1 MRSNQAMSYM
11 DINLPTDYKPPRK
24 TKELKEQDLCE
35 YLKYSRLA
43 FEQKERSRKNLRGKQ
58 QMHSIMRVVFR
69 LTRVFAGISVV
80 KINAAIPLIPSNRHV
95 IYTISHVGKD
105 DQAVFN
111 ELKTKHYTVL
121 SGDYES
127 LYNNIEGWFTKVNGV
142 LFFDMNSK
150 TERKAIVDR
159 VAERLV
165 YDDILCSMEGAW
177 NISPN
182 CLVYGIF
189 PGMIKAALK
198 SGAVIVPVGIER
210 FNDKLYSLN
219 VSDRYL
225 DPSKEIDRFPNE
237 KDFIEWS
244 KDYIR
249 QELASL
255 KFNAYFHEKIVNKIS
270 CKRSEIGEFDSYRK
284 LFVNDILKNWTFTE
298 EDINRK
304 RYRNPLEPE
313 FVLQRDMYK

>member
-1 MRSNQAMSYM
+1 MKPDQAMSYM
-11 DINLPTDYKPPRK
+11 DVELATDYKPPRK
-24 TKELKEQDLCE
+24 KLKEQDLLA
-35 YLKYSRLA
+35 YLKYSRLV
-43 FEQKERSRKNLRGKQ
+43 FEQKERKRKSNLNRKKKL
-58 QMHSIMRVVFR
+58 HPIMREVFR
-69 LTRVFAGISVV
+69 LTRVVAGITVV
-80 KINAAIPLIPSNRHV
+80 KINSTIPMIPSNRHV

-127 LYNNIEGWFTKVNGV
+127 LYNNVEGWFTKANGV
-142 LFFDMNSK
+142 LFFDMNSR
-150 TERKAIVDR
+150 TERKTIVDR

-182 CLVYGIF
+182 CLVYDIF

-198 SGAVIVPVGIER
+198 SGSVIVPVGIER

-219 VSDRYL
+219 VSDKYF
-225 DPSKEIDRFPNE
+225 DPSKEINRFPNE

-255 KFNAYFHEKIVNKIS
+255 KFNAYFYKKIVNKIT
-270 CKRSEIGEFDSYRK
+270 CERSEIGEFDSYRK
-284 LFVNDILKNWTFTE
+284 LFVNDILKKWTFTE

-313 FVLQRDMYK
+313 LVLQRDIE

>member
-1 MRSNQAMSYM
+1 MKPDQAMSYM
-11 DINLPTDYKPPRK
+11 DVELATDYKPPRK
-24 TKELKEQDLCE
+24 KLKEQDLLA
-35 YLKYSRLA
+35 YLKYSRLV
-43 FEQKERSRKNLRGKQ
+43 FEQKERKRKSNLNRKKKL
-58 QMHSIMRVVFR
+58 HPIMREVFR
-69 LTRVFAGISVV
+69 LTRVVAGITVV
-80 KINAAIPLIPSNRHV
+80 KINSTIPMIPPNRHV

-127 LYNNIEGWFTKVNGV
+127 LYNNVEGWFTKANGV
-142 LFFDMNSK
+142 LFFDMNSR
-150 TERKAIVDR
+150 TERKTIVDR

-182 CLVYGIF
+182 CLVYDIF
-189 PGMIKAALK
+189 PRMIKAALK
-198 SGAVIVPVGIER
+198 SGSVIVPVGIER

-219 VSDRYL
+219 VSDKYF
-225 DPSKEIDRFPNE
+225 DPSKEINRFPNE

-255 KFNAYFHEKIVNKIS
+255 KFNAYFHKKIVNKIT
-270 CKRSEIGEFDSYRK
+270 CERSEIGEFDSYRK
-284 LFVNDILKNWTFTE
+284 LFVNDILKKWTFTE

-313 FVLQRDMYK
+313 LVLQRDIE

>member
-1 MRSNQAMSYM
+1 MKPDQAMSYM
-11 DINLPTDYKPPRK
+11 DVELATDYKPPRK
-24 TKELKEQDLCE
+24 KLKEQDLLA
-35 YLKYSRLA
+35 YLKYSRLV
-43 FEQKERSRKNLRGKQ
+43 FEQKERKRKSNLNRKKKL
-58 QMHSIMRVVFR
+58 HPIMREVFR
-69 LTRVFAGISVV
+69 LTRVVAGITVV
-80 KINAAIPLIPSNRHV
+80 KINSTIPMIPPNRHV

-127 LYNNIEGWFTKVNGV
+127 LYNNVEGWFTKANGV
-142 LFFDMNSK
+142 LFFDMNSR
-150 TERKAIVDR
+150 TERKTIVDR

-165 YDDILCSMEGAW
+165 YDDILCSMEGAC

-182 CLVYGIF
+182 CLVYDIF

-198 SGAVIVPVGIER
+198 SGSVIVPVGIER

-219 VSDRYL
+219 VSDKYF
-225 DPSKEIDRFPNE
+225 DPSKEINRFPNE

-255 KFNAYFHEKIVNKIS
+255 KFNAYFHKKIVNKIT
-270 CKRSEIGEFDSYRK
+270 CERSEIGEFDSYRK
-284 LFVNDILKNWTFTE
+284 LFVNDILKKWTFTE

-313 FVLQRDMYK
+313 LVLQRDIE

>member
-1 MRSNQAMSYM
+1 MKPDQAMSYM
-11 DINLPTDYKPPRK
+11 DVELATDYKPPRK
-24 TKELKEQDLCE
+24 KLKEQDLLA
-35 YLKYSRLA
+35 YLKYSRLV
-43 FEQKERSRKNLRGKQ
+43 FEQKERKRKSNLNRKKKL
-58 QMHSIMRVVFR
+58 HPIMREVFR
-69 LTRVFAGISVV
+69 LTRVVAGITVV
-80 KINAAIPLIPSNRHV
+80 KINSTIPMIPPNRHV

-127 LYNNIEGWFTKVNGV
+127 LYNNVEGWFTKANGV
-142 LFFDMNSK
+142 LFFDMNSR
-150 TERKAIVDR
+150 TERKTIVDR

-182 CLVYGIF
+182 CLVYDIF

-198 SGAVIVPVGIER
+198 SGSVIVPVGIER

-219 VSDRYL
+219 VSDKYF
-225 DPSKEIDRFPNE
+225 DPSKEINRFPNE

-255 KFNAYFHEKIVNKIS
+255 KFNAYFHKKIVNKIT
-270 CKRSEIGEFDSYRK
+270 CERSEIGEFDSYRK
-284 LFVNDILKNWTFTE
+284 LFVNDILKKWTFTE

-313 FVLQRDMYK
+313 LVLQRDIE

>member
-1 MRSNQAMSYM
+1 MKPDQAMSYM
-11 DINLPTDYKPPRK
+11 DVELTTDYKPPRK
-24 TKELKEQDLCE
+24 KLKEQDLLA
-35 YLKYSRLA
+35 YLKYSRLV
-43 FEQKERSRKNLRGKQ
+43 FEQKERKRKSNLNRKKKL
-58 QMHSIMRVVFR
+58 HPIMREVFR
-69 LTRVFAGISVV
+69 LTRVVAGITVV
-80 KINAAIPLIPSNRHV
+80 KINSMIPMIPPNRHV

-127 LYNNIEGWFTKVNGV
+127 LYHNVEGWFTKANGV
-142 LFFDMNSK
+142 LFFDMNSR
-150 TERKAIVDR
+150 TERKTIVDR

-182 CLVYGIF
+182 CLVYDIF

-198 SGAVIVPVGIER
+198 SGSVIVPVGIER

-219 VSDRYL
+219 VSDKYF
-225 DPSKEIDRFPNE
+225 DPSKEINRFPNE

-255 KFNAYFHEKIVNKIS
+255 KFNAYFHKKIVNKIT
-270 CKRSEIGEFDSYRK
+270 CERSEIGEFDSYRK
-284 LFVNDILKNWTFTE
+284 LFVNDILKKWTFTE

-313 FVLQRDMYK
+313 LVLQRDIE